1 MPRLPAVLGR
11 RISFPPSSSVLIHSS
26 SGTFLS
32 LQSEISVCRDYTLF
46 GSSQNY
52 SSDFLATTPAWPAFM
67 HLGYTDSV
75 SGDGSTAG
83 ILFKSGKNTGSSWEC
98 HGKARRK
105 SAWLQPV
112 IVDPK
117 THFMMGIY
125 ECTSWSSRS
134 SWRLLQLE

>member
-105 SAWLQPV
+105 WGGSSTLIAEH
-112 IVDPK
+112 K
-117 THFMMGIY
+117 THLIMEIY
-125 ECTSWSSRS
+125 ECRRWSSRS
-134 SWRLLQLE
+134 SRRLLQLE